1 MQVSSYSPSWASI
14 LRRNK
19 KRGTDGTP
27 FFSNADAE
35 LRACFR
41 RNATIWQFFFDT
53 SRFARTLTQVVQL
66 GAANI
71 TTAFHFDRSDQRRV
85 QLERTLNAFAR
96 RDLTNDEVRV
106 QAAVTTGDNDAF
118 VCLGALAGALDY
130 VDVDDNGIA
139 RCEIRNGFT
148 QAGNFFLL

>member
-1 MQVSSYSPSWASI
+1 MRWWPWQLVPLVI
-14 LRRNK
+14 QNK
-19 KRGTDGTP
+19 KRGTNTAP
-27 FFSNADAE
+27 LFPTQTLI

-41 RNATIWQFFFDT
+41 HNAAIWQFFFDT
-53 SRFARTLTQVVQL
+53 RRFTRTLTQIVQL

-85 QLERTLNAFAR
+85 QLERTLNAFAG

-106 QAAVTTGDNDAF
+106 QATVTTGDNDAF
-118 VCLGALAGALDY
+118 VCLGALAGAFDY

-139 RCEIRNGFT
+139 RCEFRNGFT
-148 QAGNFFLL
+148 QTSNFFLL